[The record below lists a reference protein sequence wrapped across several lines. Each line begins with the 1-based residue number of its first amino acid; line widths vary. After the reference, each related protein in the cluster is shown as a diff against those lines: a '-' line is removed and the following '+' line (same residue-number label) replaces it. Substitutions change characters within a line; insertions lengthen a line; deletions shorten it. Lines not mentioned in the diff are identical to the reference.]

1 MRIILRQPVLALLL
15 VVALSSYVTATTA
28 DTGYVYAYFKGG
40 WPVGGH
46 SGVFLS
52 YSSDGLHFES
62 MNDDN
67 PVLVPPANFS
77 DAEDQTRDPSV
88 VYGPD
93 GLFHM
98 VWTSGI
104 TTRNIGYSSS
114 PNLKDWSSPKLIDIW
129 PQSQVVDNTWA
140 PEILYDDALG
150 QYQIVFASDLD
161 DEDHRQYAI
170 TTSDFVTFSE
180 PDLFYYNNATVID
193 GMIAEDTENNRFL
206 MAIKDEQNGQ
216 KNIRMAT
223 GPTAQGPWT
232 TNNPVIV
239 GPGSAIEGNVTE
251 GPSLLKIGD
260 TWHLYY
266 DAYGAGYLGVATS
279 TDPTN
284 PSAWVNMTSQS
295 TQPVGPNAHHGT
307 VFEAP
312 ISSIAFDLLPQSR
325 SDLDGNASLT
335 LDDWL
340 IFSAHHLT
348 DLSGLS
354 NTLQGA
360 RGDLDGD
367 GTNNFD
373 DFRLFKSDYE
383 ALNGVGSFET
393 MLTALS
399 VPEPSTLVLLGLSV
413 SLLPMRNWRRKIS
426 LENTSRCRRESELG

>member
-1 MRIILRQPVLALLL
+1 MRDPRITFMLVLAL
-15 VVALSSYVTATTA
+15 VACATPSVA
-28 DTGYVYAYFKGG
+28 ETGYVYSYFKGG

-52 YSSDGLHFES
+52 YSADGLNFES
-62 MNDDN
+62 MNDGN
-67 PVLVPPANFS
+67 AVLVPPASFS

-104 TTRNIGYSSS
+104 TTRNIGYASS
-114 PNLKDWSSPKLIDIW
+114 PNLKDWSSPQLIDIW

-140 PEILYDDALG
+140 PEIMYDDALG

-161 DEDHRQYAI
+161 DEDHKQYSI
-170 TTSDFVTFSE
+170 TTTDFVEFSDPE
-180 PDLFYYNNATVID
+180 LFYYNNATVID
-193 GMIAEDTENNRFL
+193 GMIAEDVENNRFL

-232 TNNPVIV
+232 TNNPIIV

-251 GPSLLKIGD
+251 GPSLVKIGD

-266 DAYGAGYLGVATS
+266 DAYAAGYLGVATS

-284 PSAWVNMTSQS
+284 PSSWVNMTGQS
-295 TQPVGPNAHHGT
+295 TQPVGPLAHHGT
-307 VFEAP
+307 VFEVP

-325 SDLDGNASLT
+325 SDLDGNESLT

-354 NTLQGA
+354 NSLQAA

-367 GTNNFD
+367 GANNFD

-383 ALNGVGSFET
+383 ALHGAGSFET
-393 MLTALS
+393 MLSTIS
-399 VPEPSTLVLLGLSV
+399 VPEPS
-413 SLLPMRNWRRKIS
+413 SLLLIVLSTSLLATRARRGNI
-426 LENTSRCRRESELG
+426 RE